1 MARSV
6 SARDII
12 GSILVVLVAAGC
24 VRLGVW
30 QLHRLQQ
37 KKDRNAAIHQRMQRP
52 AVHLGS
58 LSLDST
64 GLLFRRAVL
73 SGSYDDVHTI
83 VLAGRSMNGVPG
95 IYVLT
100 PLRVGSS
107 GFLVNRGWLP
117 SADAAS
123 VELEGTQESASDSI
137 EGLIVEFSLDP
148 RTDRDTSA
156 AFRRVW
162 YHLNHDAA
170 QKKFSYPIANFIVQ
184 LLPASAKPAAPRRV
198 SVPVLDEGPH
208 LSYAIQWFSFAII
221 ALLGWFFLMLRSRNS
236 TNGETR

>member
-6 SARDII
+6 SARDIV
-12 GSILVVLVAAGC
+12 GSILIVFIAAGC
-24 VRLGVW
+24 VRLGLW
-30 QLHRLQQ
+30 QLDRLQQ
-37 KKDRNAAIHQRMQRP
+37 KKDRNAAIHQRMQLPPVR
-52 AVHLGS
+52 LGS
-58 LSLDST
+58 TSLDST
-64 GLLFRRAVL
+64 GIAFRQAVL

-83 VLAGRSMNGVPG
+83 ILAGRSMDGAPG

-100 PLRVGSS
+100 PVRVGDA

-117 SADAAS
+117 SADAAN
-123 VELEGTQESASDSI
+123 VDVKGTQEIAPDSI
-137 EGLIVEFSLDP
+137 EGLIVEFSRDP
-148 RTDRDTSA
+148 RTDRDTSE

-184 LLPASAKPAAPRRV
+184 LLPASAKRGTPRRV
-198 SVPVLDEGPH
+198 DVPVLDEGPH

-221 ALLGWFFLMLRSRNS
+221 GLLGWFFLMLRSRNS